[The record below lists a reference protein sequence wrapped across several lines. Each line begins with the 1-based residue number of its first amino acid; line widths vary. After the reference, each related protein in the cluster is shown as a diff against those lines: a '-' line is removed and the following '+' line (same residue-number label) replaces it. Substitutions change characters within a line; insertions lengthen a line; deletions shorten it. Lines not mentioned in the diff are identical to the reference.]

1 MSDNAGVPDSQST
14 EKPLALSPPVAAG
27 SPSVAAPADLSSAPA
42 SPNVAPASVLSSAA
56 ASPNVATPRA
66 ELPAAAL
73 TAASPRPAS
82 LPAALV
88 ITADDELK
96 RVRLVRMKLTATGML
111 VVVAIL
117 FVLSGMYESHWP
129 WLAWVRAFSEAAMVG
144 GIADWFAVTALFRH
158 PLGIPIPHTAIVAA
172 RKDRIGKALGN
183 FVQRNFLTR
192 DVVASKLYNMKLGER
207 AARWLAEPEHSHRLA
222 QHVARGLSGAINVLK
237 DDDVQALVDRGV
249 ISRLRNV
256 HAAPLVAR
264 LFEMLTDDGRHHALL
279 NEGIR
284 VVARFVDENDEMIRD
299 RVKKESPW
307 WVPGLIEHKM
317 QDRVISGLE
326 KTLNDIAVDPA
337 HPLRQRYEEAVVK
350 FVDSLRTNPDVIA
363 KAEQIKLDILSHP
376 AVGEFSRSVWGDVKE
391 RVTNYAGR
399 IASTQQQEPDQ
410 IEKWLSNLGRAVIS
424 DPALSAKMDGWI
436 VELVT
441 YAVEQARDE
450 VAQLIASTVAA
461 WDAQATSRKI
471 ELQIGRD
478 LQFIRIN
485 GTIVGGM
492 VGVLLH
498 AFAVFV

>member
-1 MSDNAGVPDSQST
+1 M
-14 EKPLALSPPVAAG
+14 
-27 SPSVAAPADLSSAPA
+27 
-42 SPNVAPASVLSSAA
+42 
-56 ASPNVATPRA
+56 
-66 ELPAAAL
+66 
-73 TAASPRPAS
+73 
-82 LPAALV
+82 

-96 RVRLVRMKLTATGML
+96 RVRLVRMKRVATGML
-111 VVVAIL
+111 IVVALL
-117 FVLSGMYESHWP
+117 FALSSYYESRFP
-129 WLAWVRAFSEAAMVG
+129 WLAWIRAFSEAAMVG

-158 PLGIPIPHTAIVAA
+158 PMGIPIPHTAIVAS

-192 DVVASKLYNMKLGER
+192 DVVASKLLNMKLGER

-222 QHVARGLSGAINVLK
+222 QHVARGLSGAINVLR

-249 ISRLRNV
+249 VSRLRTV
-256 HAAPLVAR
+256 QAAPLVAR
-264 LFEMLTDDGRHHALL
+264 VFEMFTDDGRHHSLL

-284 VVARFVDENDEMIRD
+284 VVARFVDENDEMIRA

-307 WVPGLIEHKM
+307 WVPGLVENKL

-326 KTLNDIAVDPA
+326 KTLNDVAVDPA
-337 HPLRQRYEEAVVK
+337 HPLRLRYEEAVTK

-363 KAEQIKLDILSHP
+363 KAEQMKLDLLAHP
-376 AVGEFSRSVWGDVKE
+376 AVNEFSRSVWTDIKK
-391 RVTNYAGR
+391 RVTNYAER
-399 IASTQQQEPDQ
+399 MASDAEQEPDQ
-410 IEKWLSNLGRAVIS
+410 IEKWLGNLGRAVLS
-424 DPALSAKMDGWI
+424 DPELSAKVDGWV

-450 VAQLIASTVAA
+450 VAALIATTVAA
-461 WDAQATSRKI
+461 WDADATSRKI

-485 GTIVGGM
+485 GTVVGGL

-498 AFAVFV
+498 AVALLTAR